1 MELHTIRRFG
11 VDIYRYRKEA
21 LVLRAQT
28 RTEFFRSAS
37 RVFRPVILAIMAA
50 YLSMRVIAPSAA
62 AEVPET
68 IAARGETLIATAHA
82 TGAQVYECKTNSEG
96 KLAWQ
101 FREPIATLMID
112 GKTVGRHFAGPVWEM
127 ADGSAVSAKVSAQ
140 APGATANDIP
150 LLRLDVAARHG
161 SGLLSGVTTIQR
173 LNTHGG
179 RADGACDAPGTF
191 LSVPYSADYA
201 FYKRLLLTCGL
212 IDRGRHPIR
221 GRNAITGHKYPSPQ

>member
-28 RTEFFRSAS
+28 RTEFFRSAG
-37 RVFRPVILAIMAA
+37 RVFRPVVLAIIAA
-50 YLSMRVIAPSAA
+50 YLSMRVIAPSSA

-68 IAARGETLIATAHA
+68 IAARGETLIATTHA

-112 GKTVGRHFAGPVWEM
+112 GKTVGRHFAGPAWEM

-173 LNTHGG
+173 LNTNGG
-179 RADGACDAPGTF
+179 RADAACDAPGTF

-201 FYKRLLLTCGL
+201 FYKKAAADVRS
-212 IDRGRHPIR
+212 H
-221 GRNAITGHKYPSPQ
+221 

>member
-1 MELHTIRRFG
+1 
-11 VDIYRYRKEA
+11 V
-21 LVLRAQT
+21 V
-28 RTEFFRSAS
+28 
-37 RVFRPVILAIMAA
+37 LAIIAA
-50 YLSMRVIAPSAA
+50 CLFMRVVAPSSA
-62 AEVPET
+62 AEVLET
-68 IAARGETLIATAHA
+68 IAARGETLIATTHA

-173 LNTHGG
+173 LNTNGG
-179 RADGACDAPGTF
+179 RADAACDAPGTF

-201 FYKRLLLTCGL
+201 FYKKAAADVRS
-212 IDRGRHPIR
+212 H
-221 GRNAITGHKYPSPQ
+221 

>member
-21 LVLRAQT
+21 LALRAQT
-28 RTEFFRSAS
+28 RTEFFRIAG
-37 RVFRPVILAIMAA
+37 RVFHPVILAVIAA
-50 YLSMRVIAPSAA
+50 YLSMRVIAPSAAA

-68 IAARGETLIATAHA
+68 IAARGETLVATMHA
-82 TGAQVYECKTNSEG
+82 TGAQIYECKTNTDGE
-96 KLAWQ
+96 LAWQ
-101 FREPIATLMID
+101 FREPIATLVID
-112 GKTVGRHFAGPVWEM
+112 GKTVGHHFAGPVWVM

-140 APGATANDIP
+140 APGATTNDIP

-179 RADGACDAPGTF
+179 RADAACDAPGTF

-201 FYKRLLLTCGL
+201 FYKKAAADTRS
-212 IDRGRHPIR
+212 H
-221 GRNAITGHKYPSPQ
+221 

>member
-1 MELHTIRRFG
+1 VMELHTIRRFG
-11 VDIYRYRKEA
+11 VDIYRYRREA
-21 LVLRAQT
+21 LALRAQT
-28 RTEFFRSAS
+28 RTEFFRSAG
-37 RVFRPVILAIMAA
+37 RVFRPVVLAIIAA
-50 YLSMRVIAPSAA
+50 CLFMRVVAPSSA

-68 IAARGETLIATAHA
+68 IAARGETLIATTHA

-173 LNTHGG
+173 LNTNGG
-179 RADGACDAPGTF
+179 RADAACDAPGTF

-201 FYKRLLLTCGL
+201 FYKKAAADVRS
-212 IDRGRHPIR
+212 H
-221 GRNAITGHKYPSPQ
+221 

>member
-1 MELHTIRRFG
+1 MEHVMELHTIRRFG
-11 VDIYRYRKEA
+11 VDIYRYRREA
-21 LVLRAQT
+21 LALRAQT
-28 RTEFFRSAS
+28 RTEFFRSAG
-37 RVFRPVILAIMAA
+37 RVFRPVVLAIIAA
-50 YLSMRVIAPSAA
+50 CLFMRVVAPSSA
-62 AEVPET
+62 AEVPEI
-68 IAARGETLIATAHA
+68 IAARGETLIATTHA

-173 LNTHGG
+173 LNTNGG
-179 RADGACDAPGTF
+179 RADAACDAPGTF

-201 FYKRLLLTCGL
+201 FYKKAAADVRS
-212 IDRGRHPIR
+212 H
-221 GRNAITGHKYPSPQ
+221 

>member
-11 VDIYRYRKEA
+11 VDIYRYRREA
-21 LVLRAQT
+21 LALHAQT
-28 RTEFFRSAS
+28 RTEFFRSAG
-37 RVFRPVILAIMAA
+37 RVFRPVVLAIIAA
-50 YLSMRVIAPSAA
+50 CLFMRVVAPSSA

-68 IAARGETLIATAHA
+68 IAARGETLIATTHA

-173 LNTHGG
+173 LNTNGG
-179 RADGACDAPGTF
+179 RADAACDAPGTF

-201 FYKRLLLTCGL
+201 FYKKAAADVRS
-212 IDRGRHPIR
+212 H
-221 GRNAITGHKYPSPQ
+221 

>member
-1 MELHTIRRFG
+1 MEHVMELHTIRRFG
-11 VDIYRYRKEA
+11 VDVYRYRKEA
-21 LVLRAQT
+21 LALRAQT
-28 RTEFFRSAS
+28 RTDFFRSAG
-37 RVFRPVILAIMAA
+37 RVFRPVILAVIAA
-50 YLSMRVIAPSAA
+50 YLSMRVIAPAAA

-82 TGAQVYECKTNSEG
+82 TGAQVYECKTNSDG

-127 ADGSAVSAKVSAQ
+127 ADGSAVSARVSTQ

-161 SGLLSGVTTIQR
+161 SGLLSGITTI
-173 LNTHGG
+173 
-179 RADGACDAPGTF
+179 TF
-191 LSVPYSADYA
+191 EYA
-201 FYKRLLLTCGL
+201 WRPRRSGL
-212 IDRGRHPIR
+212 R
-221 GRNAITGHKYPSPQ
+221 

>member
-21 LVLRAQT
+21 LILRAQT
-28 RTEFFRSAS
+28 RTEFFRSVS

-68 IAARGETLIATAHA
+68 IAARGETLIATVHA

-173 LNTHGG
+173 LNTNGG
-179 RADGACDAPGTF
+179 RADAACDAPGTF

-201 FYKRLLLTCGL
+201 FYKKAAADVRS
-212 IDRGRHPIR
+212 H
-221 GRNAITGHKYPSPQ
+221 

>member
-1 MELHTIRRFG
+1 MEHVMELHTIRRFG
-11 VDIYRYRKEA
+11 VDIYRYRREA
-21 LVLRAQT
+21 LALRAQT
-28 RTEFFRSAS
+28 RTEFFRSAG
-37 RVFRPVILAIMAA
+37 RVFRPVVLAIIAA
-50 YLSMRVIAPSAA
+50 CLFMRVVAPSSA

-68 IAARGETLIATAHA
+68 IAARGETLIATTHA

-173 LNTHGG
+173 LNTNGG
-179 RADGACDAPGTF
+179 RADAACDAPGTF

-201 FYKRLLLTCGL
+201 FYKKAAADVRS
-212 IDRGRHPIR
+212 H
-221 GRNAITGHKYPSPQ
+221 

>member
-1 MELHTIRRFG
+1 MEHVMGLHTIRRFG
-11 VDIYRYRKEA
+11 ADVYRYRKEA
-21 LVLRAQT
+21 LALRAQT
-28 RTEFFRSAS
+28 RTEFFRIAG
-37 RVFRPVILAIMAA
+37 RVFRPVILAIVAG

-68 IAARGETLIATAHA
+68 IATHGETLMVTAHA
-82 TGAQVYECKTNSEG
+82 TGAQVYECKTNSDG
-96 KLAWQ
+96 KLVWQ

-140 APGATANDIP
+140 APGATTNDIP

-173 LNTHGG
+173 LNTRGG
-179 RADGACDAPGTF
+179 RADAACDSAGTF

-201 FYKRLLLTCGL
+201 FYKRAAADL
-212 IDRGRHPIR
+212 RSH
-221 GRNAITGHKYPSPQ
+221 

>member
-1 MELHTIRRFG
+1 MEHVMELHTIRRFG
-11 VDIYRYRKEA
+11 VDIYRYRREA
-21 LVLRAQT
+21 LALRAQT
-28 RTEFFRSAS
+28 RTEFFRSAG
-37 RVFRPVILAIMAA
+37 RVFRPVVLAIIAA
-50 YLSMRVIAPSAA
+50 CLFMRVVAPSSA

-68 IAARGETLIATAHA
+68 LAARGETLIATTHA

-173 LNTHGG
+173 LNTNGG
-179 RADGACDAPGTF
+179 RADAACDAPGTF

-201 FYKRLLLTCGL
+201 FYKKAAADVRS
-212 IDRGRHPIR
+212 H
-221 GRNAITGHKYPSPQ
+221 

>member
-1 MELHTIRRFG
+1 MELHTIRRFA

-21 LVLRAQT
+21 LAPPRANQNGILPE
-28 RTEFFRSAS
+28 RWPRFSA
-37 RVFRPVILAIMAA
+37 VILAIIAA

-68 IAARGETLIATAHA
+68 IAARGETLIATVHA
-82 TGAQVYECKTNSEG
+82 TGAQVYECKTNSDGE
-96 KLAWQ
+96 LAWQ
-101 FREPIATLMID
+101 LREPIATLVID
-112 GKTVGRHFAGPVWEM
+112 GKTVGHHFAGPVWVM

-140 APGATANDIP
+140 APGATTNDIP

-179 RADGACDAPGTF
+179 RADAACDAPGIF

-201 FYKRLLLTCGL
+201 FYKRAAADL
-212 IDRGRHPIR
+212 RSH
-221 GRNAITGHKYPSPQ
+221 

>member
-1 MELHTIRRFG
+1 MEHVMGLHTIRRFG

-21 LVLRAQT
+21 LILRAQT
-28 RTEFFRSAS
+28 RTEFFRSVS
-37 RVFRPVILAIMAA
+37 RVFRPVILAIVAG

-82 TGAQVYECKTNSEG
+82 TGAQVYECKTNSDG

-127 ADGSAVSAKVSAQ
+127 ADGSTVSAKVSAQ

-161 SGLLSGVTTIQR
+161 SGLLSGVTTVQR
-173 LNTHGG
+173 LNTRGG
-179 RADGACDAPGTF
+179 RADAACDSAGTF

-201 FYKRLLLTCGL
+201 FYKKVAADMRS
-212 IDRGRHPIR
+212 H
-221 GRNAITGHKYPSPQ
+221 

>member
-1 MELHTIRRFG
+1 MEHVMGLHTIRRFG

-21 LVLRAQT
+21 LALRAQA
-28 RTEFFRSAS
+28 RTEFFRIAG
-37 RVFRPVILAIMAA
+37 RVFRPVILAIVAG

-68 IAARGETLIATAHA
+68 ITARGETLIATVHA
-82 TGAQVYECKTNSEG
+82 TGAQVYECKTNSDG

-127 ADGSAVSAKVSAQ
+127 ADGSTVSAKVSAQ

-161 SGLLSGVTTIQR
+161 SGLLSGVTTVQR
-173 LNTHGG
+173 LNTRGG
-179 RADGACDAPGTF
+179 RADAACDSAGTF

-201 FYKRLLLTCGL
+201 FYKKVAADMRS
-212 IDRGRHPIR
+212 H
-221 GRNAITGHKYPSPQ
+221 

>member
-1 MELHTIRRFG
+1 MEHVMGLHTIRRFG
-11 VDIYRYRKEA
+11 ADVYRYRKEA
-21 LVLRAQT
+21 LALRTQT
-28 RTEFFRSAS
+28 RTEFFRIAG
-37 RVFRPVILAIMAA
+37 RIFRPVILAIVSG

-62 AEVPET
+62 VEVPET
-68 IAARGETLIATAHA
+68 IAARGETLMVTAHA
-82 TGAQVYECKTNSEG
+82 TGAQVNDCKTHSDG

-112 GKTVGRHFAGPVWEM
+112 GKTIGRHFAGPVWEM

-150 LLRLDVAARHG
+150 LLRLNVAARHG
-161 SGLLSGVTTIQR
+161 SGLLSGVTTVQR

-179 RADGACDAPGTF
+179 RVAAACDTPGTF

-201 FYKRLLLTCGL
+201 FYKKAAADLRS
-212 IDRGRHPIR
+212 
-221 GRNAITGHKYPSPQ
+221 N

>member
-21 LVLRAQT
+21 LALRAQA
-28 RTEFFRSAS
+28 RTEFFRGAG
-37 RVFRPVILAIMAA
+37 RVFRPVILAIIAV
-50 YLSMRVIAPSAA
+50 YLSIRVIAPSAA
-62 AEVPET
+62 AEVPDT
-68 IAARGETLIATAHA
+68 IAARGVTLVATVHA

-96 KLAWQ
+96 ALTWQ
-101 FREPIATLMID
+101 FREPVATLVID
-112 GKTVGRHFAGPVWEM
+112 GKTVGHHFAGPVWVM
-127 ADGSAVSAKVSAQ
+127 ADGSAVSANVSAQ

-161 SGLLSGVTTIQR
+161 SGLLSGVTMIQR

-179 RADGACDAPGTF
+179 RADATCDATGAF

-201 FYKRLLLTCGL
+201 FYKKDAADVRS
-212 IDRGRHPIR
+212 H
-221 GRNAITGHKYPSPQ
+221 

>member
-1 MELHTIRRFG
+1 MEHVMELHTIRRFG
-11 VDIYRYRKEA
+11 VDIYRYRREA
-21 LVLRAQT
+21 LALRAQT
-28 RTEFFRSAS
+28 RTEFFRSAG
-37 RVFRPVILAIMAA
+37 RVFRPVVLAIIAA
-50 YLSMRVIAPSAA
+50 HLSMRVIAPSTA

-68 IAARGETLIATAHA
+68 IAARGETLIATTHA

-173 LNTHGG
+173 LNTNGG
-179 RADGACDAPGTF
+179 RADAACDAPGTF

-201 FYKRLLLTCGL
+201 FYKKAAADVRS
-212 IDRGRHPIR
+212 H
-221 GRNAITGHKYPSPQ
+221 

>member
-1 MELHTIRRFG
+1 MALHTIRRFG
-11 VDIYRYRKEA
+11 ADVYRYRKEA

-28 RTEFFRSAS
+28 RTEFFRIAG
-37 RVFRPVILAIMAA
+37 RVFRPVILAIVAG

-68 IAARGETLIATAHA
+68 IAARGETLIATVHA
-82 TGAQVYECKTNSEG
+82 TGAQVYECRTNSDG

-140 APGATANDIP
+140 APGATTNDIP
-150 LLRLDVAARHG
+150 LLRLDIAARHG

-173 LNTHGG
+173 LNTRGG
-179 RADGACDAPGTF
+179 RADAACDLAGTF

-201 FYKRLLLTCGL
+201 FYKKAAADMRS
-212 IDRGRHPIR
+212 H
-221 GRNAITGHKYPSPQ
+221 

>member
-1 MELHTIRRFG
+1 MELHTIKRFG
-11 VDIYRYRKEA
+11 VDVYRYRQEA
-21 LVLRAQT
+21 LALRAQT
-28 RTEFFRSAS
+28 RTEFFRSVS

-68 IAARGETLIATAHA
+68 IAARGETLIATVHA
-82 TGAQVYECKTNSEG
+82 TGAQVYECMTNSEG

-173 LNTHGG
+173 LNTNGG
-179 RADGACDAPGTF
+179 RADAACDAPGTF

-201 FYKRLLLTCGL
+201 FYKKAAADVRS
-212 IDRGRHPIR
+212 H
-221 GRNAITGHKYPSPQ
+221 

>member
-68 IAARGETLIATAHA
+68 IAARGETLIATTHA

-112 GKTVGRHFAGPVWEM
+112 GKTVGRHFAGPAWEM

-173 LNTHGG
+173 LNTRGG
-179 RADGACDAPGTF
+179 RADAACDSSGTF

-201 FYKRLLLTCGL
+201 FYRKAAADLRS
-212 IDRGRHPIR
+212 H
-221 GRNAITGHKYPSPQ
+221 

>member
-1 MELHTIRRFG
+1 MLRKRMEHVMELHTIRRFG
-11 VDIYRYRKEA
+11 VDIYRYRREA
-21 LVLRAQT
+21 LALRAQT
-28 RTEFFRSAS
+28 RTEFFRSAG
-37 RVFRPVILAIMAA
+37 RVFRPVVLAIIAA
-50 YLSMRVIAPSAA
+50 CLFMRVVAPSSA
-62 AEVPET
+62 AEVLET
-68 IAARGETLIATAHA
+68 IAARGETLIATTHA

-173 LNTHGG
+173 LNTNGG
-179 RADGACDAPGTF
+179 RADAACDAPGTF

-201 FYKRLLLTCGL
+201 FYKKAAADVRS
-212 IDRGRHPIR
+212 H
-221 GRNAITGHKYPSPQ
+221 

>member
-1 MELHTIRRFG
+1 MEHVMGLHTIRRFG
-11 VDIYRYRKEA
+11 TDVYRYRKEA
-21 LVLRAQT
+21 LALRAQT
-28 RTEFFRSAS
+28 RTEFFRIAG
-37 RVFRPVILAIMAA
+37 RVFRPVILAIVAG

-82 TGAQVYECKTNSEG
+82 TGAQVYECKTNSDG
-96 KLAWQ
+96 KLVWQ

-140 APGATANDIP
+140 APGATTNDIP
-150 LLRLDVAARHG
+150 LLRLDVAARDG

-173 LNTHGG
+173 LNTRGG
-179 RADGACDAPGTF
+179 RADAACDSTGTF

-201 FYKRLLLTCGL
+201 FYKKAAADVRS
-212 IDRGRHPIR
+212 H
-221 GRNAITGHKYPSPQ
+221 

>member
-11 VDIYRYRKEA
+11 ADVYRYRKEA

-37 RVFRPVILAIMAA
+37 RVFRPVILAIIAA
-50 YLSMRVIAPSAA
+50 YLSMRVIAPAAA
-62 AEVPET
+62 AEVPDT
-68 IAARGETLIATAHA
+68 IAAHGDVLIVTVHA
-82 TGAQVYECKTNSEG
+82 IGAQVYECKNSDG

-101 FREPIATLMID
+101 FREPIATLVID
-112 GKTVGRHFAGPVWEM
+112 GKTVGRHFAGPAWEM

-161 SGLLSGVTTIQR
+161 SGLLSGVTTVQR

-179 RADGACDAPGTF
+179 RADTACDAPGTF

-201 FYKRLLLTCGL
+201 FYKKAAADLRS
-212 IDRGRHPIR
+212 
-221 GRNAITGHKYPSPQ
+221 N

>member
-1 MELHTIRRFG
+1 MGLHTIRRFG
-11 VDIYRYRKEA
+11 TDVYRYRKEA
-21 LVLRAQT
+21 LALRAQT
-28 RTEFFRSAS
+28 RTEFFRIAG
-37 RVFRPVILAIMAA
+37 RVFRPVILAIVAG

-82 TGAQVYECKTNSEG
+82 TGAQVYECKTNSDG
-96 KLAWQ
+96 KLVWQ

-140 APGATANDIP
+140 APGATTNDIP

-161 SGLLSGVTTIQR
+161 SGLLSGITTIQR
-173 LNTHGG
+173 LNTRGG
-179 RADGACDAPGTF
+179 RADAACDSTGTF

-201 FYKRLLLTCGL
+201 FYKKAAADVRS
-212 IDRGRHPIR
+212 H
-221 GRNAITGHKYPSPQ
+221 